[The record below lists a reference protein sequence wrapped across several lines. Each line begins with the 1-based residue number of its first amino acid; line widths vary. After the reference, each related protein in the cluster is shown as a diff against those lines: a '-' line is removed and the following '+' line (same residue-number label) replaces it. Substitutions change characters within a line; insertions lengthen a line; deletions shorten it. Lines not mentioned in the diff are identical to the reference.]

1 MFHELNLKPF
11 ERQIA
16 ISKMTHTNTQEMPH
30 VTHTF
35 WFIIDENIGFGSNT
49 PNKNSLWNMKQNAR
63 SKSAEYCIDSKQQSK
78 YSARSEMN
86 QFGCVKSFIRRTTES
101 QSVFWMCSL
110 FCWILLT
117 QYNFHGIFL
126 PSTKCRS
133 VVLRLLETLKCSK
146 SILSKEHQKTLDKM

>member
-35 WFIIDENIGFGSNT
+35 WFSIDENIGFGSNT

-63 SKSAEYCIDSKQQSK
+63 SKSAEYGECIDSKHNQNT
-78 YSARSEMN
+78 ANEM
-86 QFGCVKSFIRRTTES
+86 K
-101 QSVFWMCSL
+101 
-110 FCWILLT
+110 
-117 QYNFHGIFL
+117 
-126 PSTKCRS
+126 
-133 VVLRLLETLKCSK
+133 
-146 SILSKEHQKTLDKM
+146 